1 MQNLKRAKE
10 IEWRSSDLF
19 NKAHINWYSLF
30 WERPL
35 RISVV
40 RDGTLA
46 WGRLSFSLIYL
57 EDLLQVKK

>member
-19 NKAHINWYSLF
+19 NNAHMVSSL
-30 WERPL
+30 
-35 RISVV
+35 SVV

-46 WGRLSFSLIYL
+46 WGRRDLSLIYL